1 MSLTR
6 SYLKSLGLDEEK
18 VSSVIEAHSETV
30 TALNGTYAD
39 LESRYSELEARYN
52 GVKAD
57 ADKLPSLQQELDAL
71 KKEDYRARYESEK
84 SAHEALK
91 DTVAKKEARAARE
104 QAVRAYYIGK
114 SISGDNL
121 TIAMRGTPLDEVK
134 LAEDGTIADTKP
146 LDDLV
151 AGDFRPL
158 IRTEPAPRRTVAS
171 GGRLAGHTPPPDPT
185 PSSVMNSIIRGR

>member
-30 TALNGTYAD
+30 TALNGKYA
-39 LESRYSELEARYN
+39 ELENRFNELTHRYDA
-52 GVKAD
+52 VKAD
-57 ADKLPSLQQELDAL
+57 AEQLPAVRKELDEMR
-71 KKEDYRARYESEK
+71 KEDYKARYESEK
-84 SAHEALK
+84 SAHKALK
-91 DTVAKKEARAARE
+91 DSVAKKEARAARE

-158 IRTEPAPRRTVAS
+158 IRTEPEPRRTVAS
-171 GGRLAGHTPPPDPT
+171 GGSLAHGTPPDPT
-185 PSSVMNSIIRGR
+185 PSSVMNSLIRGR